1 MGLLVVGMHRS
12 GTSAV
17 AEVLSRLGLDVGTGT
32 EFERETGN
40 ARGLYEWRETVEFN
54 DAWLGRYEAAW
65 WSPPRLGVND
75 WREVDLRQ
83 LAASRRQ
90 LPYFSGEMRNW
101 FVKDPRISL
110 LIPLWDRLLLARCPT
125 VVVVRDAR
133 ATAASIRLRS
143 GMHTA
148 RSLALGAE
156 HYRAI
161 YAALGDRP
169 AIVVSYEQML
179 ADPVAVIEGLAEFAR
194 AQGFS
199 VIDDLSEVTGSVD
212 PKLQRNTGRSSTD
225 YEDWLMASLDELY
238 APLAAA
244 HLQAPPAG
252 FADYALPQWA
262 SEALDEASELCR
274 TRIAA
279 GKYQRAAEDFRDQNA
294 GIEGS
299 SSYRFASALQTMASV
314 VKEGRRGGL
323 GR

>member
-1 MGLLVVGMHRS
+1 MGLMVVGMHRS

-17 AEVLSRLGLDVGTGT
+17 AEVLSKLGLDVGTGT
-32 EFERETGN
+32 EFELETGN
-40 ARGLYEWRETVEFN
+40 ARGLFEWRETVEFN
-54 DAWLGRYEAAW
+54 NAWLGRYESAW

-90 LPYFSGEMRNW
+90 LPYFAGEMRNW

-110 LIPLWDRLLLARCPT
+110 LIPLWDRLLLARSP
-125 VVVVRDAR
+125 VIVVVRGAG
-133 ATAASIRLRS
+133 ATAGSIRLRS

-169 AIVVSYEQML
+169 ALVVAYEQML
-179 ADPVAVIEGLAEFAR
+179 ADPVATIEALAEFAR
-194 AQGFS
+194 GQGFS
-199 VIDDLSEVTGSVD
+199 VIDDLTEVTGSVD
-212 PKLQRNTGRSSTD
+212 PKLQRNAGRASTE

-238 APLAAA
+238 QPLAAA

-274 TRIAA
+274 TRVVA

-294 GIEGS
+294 EIES
-299 SSYRFASALQTMASV
+299 SNSYRFASALRTLGSV
-314 VKEGRRGGL
+314 VAESRRGGL